1 VFLVNIIVVVKFGG
15 SCLSTPDNILTA
27 AKKIAVEAASGKS
40 VVVVVSALGGET
52 DKLISLAQGSTVHA
66 VSKEDLDEILSM
78 GERTMVR
85 LLATAL
91 KSQGV
96 TSIAIDPTSSL
107 WPVYTDSAFG
117 SATVDLDDTKQA
129 VTDKLLPLLAE
140 NCVPV
145 VAGFLGRSPDG
156 KITTLGRGGSDV
168 SAVILGRCLD
178 AGEVIFVKDVE
189 GVFSADPKR
198 IIDPQKIDFLEAEEA
213 YSLVSAGARV
223 IHPKALTYKQN
234 SMNLRVVGFNAHDL
248 RGGTL
253 ITGEVQADLEVQLRP
268 TSLSMITLIAL
279 KADSL
284 NVLLSLL
291 TDALPSNTTI
301 MGLALTSSSLL
312 LYVENASRLVLSLHD
327 MIKTQGLAKAI
338 HCIDSVAMIEVSG
351 FNLEQIPGVVDVV
364 VSPLAREEINL
375 YGVLTISSSIK
386 IFVPWNERETTLS
399 LINEQ
404 LRKFKNQEE
413 K

>member
-1 VFLVNIIVVVKFGG
+1 MVNNIVVVKFGG

>member
-1 VFLVNIIVVVKFGG
+1 LVNDIVVVKFGG

-52 DKLISLAQGSTVHA
+52 DKLIRLAQGSTVHA

-117 SATVDLDDTKQA
+117 SATVELDDTKQA
-129 VTDKLLPLLAE
+129 VTNKLLPLLAE

-145 VAGFLGRSPDG
+145 VAGFLGQSPDG

-178 AGEVIFVKDVE
+178 AEEVIFVKDVE

-198 IIDPQKIDFLEAEEA
+198 VIDPQKIDFLEAEEA

-234 SMNLRVVGFNAHDL
+234 SMNLRVVGFKAHDL

-268 TSLSMITLIAL
+268 TSLSMITLVAL

-291 TDALPSNTTI
+291 TDALPSNTKI

-312 LYVENASRLVLSLHD
+312 LYVENASRLVLRLHD

-386 IFVPWNERETTLS
+386 IFVPWNERGTTLS

>member
-1 VFLVNIIVVVKFGG
+1 LVDNIVVVKFGG

-27 AKKIAVEAASGKS
+27 AKKIAVEASSGKS
-40 VVVVVSALGGET
+40 VVVVVSALRGDT
-52 DKLISLAQGSTVHA
+52 DKLLSLAQESTLNN

-78 GERTMVR
+78 GERTTVR
-85 LLATAL
+85 LVATAL
-91 KSQGV
+91 KSQGLNA
-96 TSIAIDPTSSL
+96 IAIEPTSSL

-117 SATVDLDDTKQA
+117 SANVDLENTEKA
-129 VTDKLLPLLAE
+129 TTEKLLPRLKE
-140 NCVPV
+140 KCVPV
-145 VAGFLGRSPDG
+145 VAGFLGLSPEG

-178 AGEVIFVKDVE
+178 AGEVVFVKDVE
-189 GVFSADPKR
+189 GVFSADPKKV
-198 IIDPQKIDFLEAEEA
+198 IDPKKIDFLEAEEA

-253 ITGEVQADLEVQLRP
+253 ITGEVQADLEVRTRP
-268 TSLSMITLIAL
+268 IPLSMITLVTPR
-279 KADSL
+279 ADSL
-284 NVLLSLL
+284 NILLSLL
-291 TDALPSNTTI
+291 TDVLPSNTKI
-301 MGLALTSSSLL
+301 MGIALTSGSIL
-312 LYVENASRLVLSLHD
+312 LYVENASRLVLRLHE
-327 MIKTQGLAKAI
+327 MIKNEGLAKAI
-338 HCIDSVAMIEVSG
+338 HCIDSVAMIEVLG
-351 FNLEQIPGVVDVV
+351 LNLEQIPGVVDVV

-375 YGVLTISSSIK
+375 YGVLTISSTINM
-386 IFVPWNERETTLS
+386 FVPWSEKETALS

-404 LRKFKNQEE
+404 LSKYKNQEE

>member
-1 VFLVNIIVVVKFGG
+1 MVNDTVVVKFGG

-27 AKKIAVEAASGKS
+27 AKKLAVEAASGKR
-40 VVVVVSALGGET
+40 VVAVVSALGGET
-52 DKLISLAQGSTVHA
+52 DKLLSLAQGSTLHT
-66 VSKEDLDEILSM
+66 VSKEDLDDILSM

-96 TSIAIDPTSSL
+96 SAIAIDPTSSL
-107 WPVYTDSAFG
+107 WPVYTDAVFG
-117 SATVDLDDTKQA
+117 SATVDLHATKQA
-129 VTDKLLPLLAE
+129 VTEKLLPLLAE
-140 NCVPV
+140 NRVPV
-145 VAGFLGRSPDG
+145 VAGFLGQSTDG

-168 SAVILGRCLD
+168 SAVILGRCVD
-178 AGEVIFVKDVE
+178 AGEVIFVKDVG
-189 GVFSADPKR
+189 GVFSADPKQVH
-198 IIDPQKIDFLEAEEA
+198 DPQKIDFLEAEEA
-213 YSLVSAGARV
+213 YSLMSAGARV

-234 SMNLRVVGFNAHDL
+234 SMNLRVVGFNAPDL

-253 ITGEVQADLEVQLRP
+253 ITGEVQAGLEIHLRP
-268 TSLSMITLIAL
+268 LSLSMITVVAL

-291 TDALPSNTTI
+291 TDALPSNTKIQGIAVT
-301 MGLALTSSSLL
+301 ATSLL
-312 LYVENASRLVLSLHD
+312 LYVENASHLVLSLHD

-338 HCIDSVAMIEVSG
+338 HCIDAVAMIEVSG

-364 VSPLAREEINL
+364 VSPLARAGINL

-386 IFVPWNERETTLS
+386 IFVPWSERETAVS
-399 LINEQ
+399 LMQTQ

-413 K
+413 P

>member
-1 VFLVNIIVVVKFGG
+1 MVNDTVVVKFGG

-27 AKKIAVEAASGKS
+27 AKKLAVEAASGKR
-40 VVVVVSALGGET
+40 VVAVVSALGGET
-52 DKLISLAQGSTVHA
+52 DKLLSLAQGSTLHT
-66 VSKEDLDEILSM
+66 VSKEDLDDILSM

-96 TSIAIDPTSSL
+96 SAIAIDPTSSL
-107 WPVYTDSAFG
+107 WPVYTDAVFG
-117 SATVDLDDTKQA
+117 SATVDLHATKRA
-129 VTDKLLPLLAE
+129 VTEKLLPLLAE
-140 NCVPV
+140 NRVPV
-145 VAGFLGRSPDG
+145 VAGFLGQSTDG

-168 SAVILGRCLD
+168 SAVILGRCVD
-178 AGEVIFVKDVE
+178 AGEVIFVKDVG
-189 GVFSADPKR
+189 GVFSADPKQVH
-198 IIDPQKIDFLEAEEA
+198 DPQKIDFLEAEEA
-213 YSLVSAGARV
+213 YSLMSAGARV

-234 SMNLRVVGFNAHDL
+234 SMNLRVVGFNAPDL

-253 ITGEVQADLEVQLRP
+253 ITGEVQAGLEIHLRP
-268 TSLSMITLIAL
+268 LSLSMITVVAL

-291 TDALPSNTTI
+291 TDALPSNTKIQGIAVT
-301 MGLALTSSSLL
+301 ATSLL
-312 LYVENASRLVLSLHD
+312 LYVENASHLVLSLHD

-338 HCIDSVAMIEVSG
+338 HCIDAVAMIEVSG

-364 VSPLAREEINL
+364 VSPLAREGINL

-386 IFVPWNERETTLS
+386 IFVPWSERETAVS
-399 LINEQ
+399 LMQTQ

-413 K
+413 P

>member
-1 VFLVNIIVVVKFGG
+1 MVNDTVVVKFGG

-27 AKKIAVEAASGKS
+27 AKKLATEAASGKR
-40 VVVVVSALGGET
+40 VVAVVSALGGET
-52 DKLISLAQGSTVHA
+52 DKLLSLAQGSTLHTA
-66 VSKEDLDEILSM
+66 SKEDLDDILSM

-96 TSIAIDPTSSL
+96 SAIAIDPTSSL
-107 WPVYTDSAFG
+107 WPVYTDAVFG
-117 SATVDLDDTKQA
+117 SATVDLHATKRA
-129 VTDKLLPLLAE
+129 VTEKLLPLLAE
-140 NCVPV
+140 NRVPV
-145 VAGFLGRSPDG
+145 VAGFLGQSPDG

-178 AGEVIFVKDVE
+178 AGEVIFVKDVG
-189 GVFSADPKR
+189 GVFSADPKQVH
-198 IIDPQKIDFLEAEEA
+198 DPQKIDFLEAEEA
-213 YSLVSAGARV
+213 YSLMSAGARV

-234 SMNLRVVGFNAHDL
+234 SMNLRVVGFNAPDL
-248 RGGTL
+248 HGGTL
-253 ITGEVQADLEVQLRP
+253 ITGEVQADLEIHLRP
-268 TSLSMITLIAL
+268 LSLSMITVVAL

-291 TDALPSNTTI
+291 TDALPSNTKIQGIAVT
-301 MGLALTSSSLL
+301 ATSLL
-312 LYVENASRLVLSLHD
+312 LYVENASHLVLSLHD

-338 HCIDSVAMIEVSG
+338 HCIDAVAMIEVSG

-364 VSPLAREEINL
+364 VSPLAREGINL

-386 IFVPWNERETTLS
+386 IFVPWSERETAVS
-399 LINEQ
+399 LMQTQ

-413 K
+413 T

>member
-1 VFLVNIIVVVKFGG
+1 VFLVNNIVVVKFGG

>member
-1 VFLVNIIVVVKFGG
+1 VFLVNDIVVVKFGG

-52 DKLISLAQGSTVHA
+52 DKLIRLAQGSTVHA

-117 SATVDLDDTKQA
+117 SATVELDDTKQA
-129 VTDKLLPLLAE
+129 VTNKLLPLLAE

-145 VAGFLGRSPDG
+145 VAGFLGQSPDG

-178 AGEVIFVKDVE
+178 AEEVIFVKDVE

-198 IIDPQKIDFLEAEEA
+198 VIDPQKIDFLEAEEA

-234 SMNLRVVGFNAHDL
+234 SMNLRVVGFKAHDL

-268 TSLSMITLIAL
+268 TSLSMITLVAL

-291 TDALPSNTTI
+291 TDALPSNTKI

-312 LYVENASRLVLSLHD
+312 LYVENASRLVLRLHD

-386 IFVPWNERETTLS
+386 IFVPWNERGTTLS

>member
-1 VFLVNIIVVVKFGG
+1 MVNDTVVVKFGG

-27 AKKIAVEAASGKS
+27 AKKLAVEAASGKR
-40 VVVVVSALGGET
+40 VVAVVSALGGET
-52 DKLISLAQGSTVHA
+52 DKLLSLAQGSTLHT
-66 VSKEDLDEILSM
+66 VSKEDLDDILSM

-96 TSIAIDPTSSL
+96 SAIAIDPTSSL
-107 WPVYTDSAFG
+107 WPVYTDAVFG
-117 SATVDLDDTKQA
+117 SATVDLHATKQA
-129 VTDKLLPLLAE
+129 VTEKLLPLLAE
-140 NCVPV
+140 NRVPV
-145 VAGFLGRSPDG
+145 VAGFLGQSTDG

-168 SAVILGRCLD
+168 SAVILGRCVD
-178 AGEVIFVKDVE
+178 AGEVIFVKDVG
-189 GVFSADPKR
+189 GVFSADPKQVH
-198 IIDPQKIDFLEAEEA
+198 DPQKIDFLEAEEA
-213 YSLVSAGARV
+213 YSLMSAGARV

-234 SMNLRVVGFNAHDL
+234 SMNLRVVGFNAPDL

-253 ITGEVQADLEVQLRP
+253 ITGEVQAGLEIHLRP
-268 TSLSMITLIAL
+268 LSLSMITVVAL

-291 TDALPSNTTI
+291 TDALPSNTKIQGIAVT
-301 MGLALTSSSLL
+301 ATSLL
-312 LYVENASRLVLSLHD
+312 LYVENASHLVLSLHD

-338 HCIDSVAMIEVSG
+338 HCIDAVAMIEVSG

-364 VSPLAREEINL
+364 VSPLAREGINL

-386 IFVPWNERETTLS
+386 IFVPWSERETAVS
-399 LINEQ
+399 LMQTQ
-404 LRKFKNQEE
+404 LQKFKNQEE
-413 K
+413 P

>member
-1 VFLVNIIVVVKFGG
+1 
-15 SCLSTPDNILTA
+15 
-27 AKKIAVEAASGKS
+27 
-40 VVVVVSALGGET
+40 VVSALGGET
-52 DKLISLAQGSTVHA
+52 DKLIRLAQGSTVHA

-107 WPVYTDSAFG
+107 WPVYTDSDFG
-117 SATVDLDDTKQA
+117 SATVELDDTKQA
-129 VTDKLLPLLAE
+129 VTNKLLPLLAE

-145 VAGFLGRSPDG
+145 VAGFLGQSPDG

-178 AGEVIFVKDVE
+178 AEEVIFVKDVE

-198 IIDPQKIDFLEAEEA
+198 VIDPQKIDFLEAEEA

-234 SMNLRVVGFNAHDL
+234 SMNLRVVGFKAHDL

-268 TSLSMITLIAL
+268 TSLSMITLVAL

-291 TDALPSNTTI
+291 TDALPSNTKI

-312 LYVENASRLVLSLHD
+312 LYVENASRLVLRLHD

-386 IFVPWNERETTLS
+386 IFVPWNERGTTLS